1 MSIRIAAG
9 ALLAAALCLAPSSA
23 RAVGPTNL
31 EFSKQSIQC
40 AYVMLLVADATED
53 ADMKTAST
61 SLAETLVK
69 AAANSND
76 MNKDQLMGWQSD
88 VEKEM
93 QTGGTHVIGQKVEG
107 CQKFLQDKQDM
118 IFLYSEA

>member
-9 ALLAAALCLAPSSA
+9 ALLAAAFCLAPSSA
-23 RAVGPTNL
+23 HAVGPTNL

-40 AYVMLLVADATED
+40 AYVMLLVAEATED

-93 QTGGTHVIGQKVEG
+93 QGGGADVVGQKIDA

>member
-9 ALLAAALCLAPSSA
+9 ALLAAAFCLAPSSA
-23 RAVGPTNL
+23 HAVGPTNL

-40 AYVMLLVADATED
+40 AYVMLLVAEATED

-93 QTGGTHVIGQKVEG
+93 QTGGTDVIGQKVEG

-118 IFLYSEA
+118 IFLYSEV

>member
-1 MSIRIAAG
+1 MSIRIAVG
-9 ALLAAALCLAPSSA
+9 ALLAAAFCLAPSSA
-23 RAVGPTNL
+23 HAVGPTNL

-40 AYVMLLVADATED
+40 AYVMLLVAEATEN

-76 MNKDQLMGWQSD
+76 MNKEQLMGWQSD

-93 QTGGTHVIGQKVEG
+93 QGGGTDVIGQKLEG
-107 CQKFLQDKQDM
+107 CQKFLQDKQDI

>member
-1 MSIRIAAG
+1 MSVRIAAG
-9 ALLAAALCLAPSSA
+9 ALSVAVLCFAPSSA
-23 RAVGPTNL
+23 HAVGPTNL

-40 AYVMLLVADATED
+40 AYVMLLVAEATED

-76 MNKDQLMGWQSD
+76 MNKDQLIGWQGEI
-88 VEKEM
+88 EKEM
-93 QTGGTHVIGQKVEG
+93 QAGDTGVIGQKVDG
-107 CQKFLQDKQDM
+107 CQKFLQEKQDM
-118 IFLYSEA
+118 IFLYSEV

>member
-9 ALLAAALCLAPSSA
+9 ALLAAAFCLAPSSA
-23 RAVGPTNL
+23 HAVGPTNL

-40 AYVMLLVADATED
+40 AYVMLLVAEATED
-53 ADMKTAST
+53 DDMKTAST

-93 QTGGTHVIGQKVEG
+93 QTGGADVIGQKVEG

-118 IFLYSEA
+118 IFLYSEV

>member
-1 MSIRIAAG
+1 MSIRIAVG
-9 ALLAAALCLAPSSA
+9 ALLAAAFCLAPSSA
-23 RAVGPTNL
+23 HAVGPTNL

-40 AYVMLLVADATED
+40 AYVMLLVAEATEN

-76 MNKDQLMGWQSD
+76 MNKDQLIGWQGEI
-88 VEKEM
+88 EKEM
-93 QTGGTHVIGQKVEG
+93 QGGDTGVVGQKIDG
-107 CQKFLQDKQDM
+107 CQKFLQDKQAM

>member
-1 MSIRIAAG
+1 MSIRITAG
-9 ALLAAALCLAPSSA
+9 ALLAAAFCLAPSSA
-23 RAVGPTNL
+23 HAVGPTNL

-40 AYVMLLVADATED
+40 AYVMLLVAEATED

-93 QTGGTHVIGQKVEG
+93 QTGGTDVIGQKVEG

-118 IFLYSEA
+118 IFLYSEV

>member
-9 ALLAAALCLAPSSA
+9 ALLAAAFCLAPSSA
-23 RAVGPTNL
+23 HAVGPTNL

-40 AYVMLLVADATED
+40 AYVMLLVAEATED
-53 ADMKTAST
+53 DDMKTAST

-93 QTGGTHVIGQKVEG
+93 QTGGTDVIGQKVEG

-118 IFLYSEA
+118 IFLYSEV

>member
-1 MSIRIAAG
+1 
-9 ALLAAALCLAPSSA
+9 
-23 RAVGPTNL
+23 
-31 EFSKQSIQC
+31 
-40 AYVMLLVADATED
+40 
-53 ADMKTAST
+53 

-93 QTGGTHVIGQKVEG
+93 QTGGADVIGQKVEG

-118 IFLYSEA
+118 IFLYSEV

>member
-9 ALLAAALCLAPSSA
+9 TLLAAAFCFAPPSA
-23 RAVGPTNL
+23 HAVGPTNL

-40 AYVMLLVADATED
+40 AYVMLLVAEATED

-93 QTGGTHVIGQKVEG
+93 QTGGTDVIGQKVEG

>member
-9 ALLAAALCLAPSSA
+9 ALLAAAFCLAPSSA
-23 RAVGPTNL
+23 HAVGPTNL

-40 AYVMLLVADATED
+40 AYVMLLVAEATED

-93 QTGGTHVIGQKVEG
+93 QTGGADVIGQKVEG

-118 IFLYSEA
+118 IFLYSEV

>member
-9 ALLAAALCLAPSSA
+9 ALLAAAFCLAPSSA
-23 RAVGPTNL
+23 HAVGPTNL

-40 AYVMLLVADATED
+40 AYVMLLVAEATED
-53 ADMKTAST
+53 DDMKTAST

-93 QTGGTHVIGQKVEG
+93 QTGGADVIGQ
-107 CQKFLQDKQDM
+107 
-118 IFLYSEA
+118 